1 MDSEP
6 PSQPDQPPQPAEPTG
21 SRHAKRSTQ
30 LTPAQEAEKRSY
42 DQELKRLLSRA
53 PNAFLALAFPNVM
66 WQSSVESFLPAEPR
80 TADLV
85 WRVVEPNGTIT
96 IVHIELQTK
105 VEANISR
112 RVAEYAF
119 RLHLRDDTPVRSLV
133 VFLRP
138 ARTIP
143 EARYGWSALGTP
155 TLTFTYDQLR
165 LWEVP
170 QERLLQ
176 TDVYDLYP
184 LAGLLKDAST
194 DTLVEVADRLAA
206 APLPPDTRDTLTRS
220 LVLLAGVRFPRDLIS
235 EVMRRKRM
243 IENLWEESSLGA
255 ALEQLAEE
263 RGEAR
268 GEARGVEIGEARGVE
283 IGEARGVEIGEARTR
298 RDLARVALEGRF
310 GALSDEMLAAIDSA
324 NAATLT
330 AVIAHVGVDT
340 LAQARARLGLADAG
354 QE

>member
-1 MDSEP
+1 MEPESPAPPDQEP
-6 PSQPDQPPQPAEPTG
+6 PSTRRRRSRQPA
-21 SRHAKRSTQ
+21 Q

-42 DQELKRLLSRA
+42 DQELKRLLNRA
-53 PNAFLALAFPNVM
+53 PNTFLALAFPGVV
-66 WQSSVESFLPAEPR
+66 WQSAVESFLPAKPR
-80 TADLV
+80 IADLV
-85 WRVVEPNGTIT
+85 WRVADSTGAVT

-105 VEANISR
+105 VEKNISR

-119 RLHLRDDTPVRSLV
+119 RLHLREKLPVRSLV

-143 EARYGWSALGTP
+143 EPSFGWSSFGTP
-155 TLTFTYDQLR
+155 TMTFTYDQLR

-176 TDVYDLYP
+176 THDYDLYP
-184 LAGLLKDAST
+184 LAGLLKGASV
-194 DTLVEVADRLAA
+194 DTLVETADRLAV
-206 APLPPDTRDTLTRS
+206 APLPPDTRDILTRS

-268 GEARGVEIGEARGVE
+268 GEARGVEIGVE
-283 IGEARGVEIGEARTR
+283 IGEARGVEIGEARGQMKAMRTM
-298 RDLARVALEGRF
+298 ARLALEDRF
-310 GALSDEMLAAIDSA
+310 GTLTEDILMAIDSA
-324 NAATLT
+324 NPETLQ
-330 AVIAHVGVDT
+330 GVVLQASADT
-340 LAQARARLGLADAG
+340 LAQARARLGLGDAS
-354 QE
+354 QA